1 MKPNRTR
8 SAFACLVFVLIQ
20 GGAAPLVSPAVL
32 PLGETTETLA
42 SAAPFVPKLR
52 AVDGGSNYFTRFK
65 ESLPSDATFFPVG
78 VWLESVMDLS
88 DVQKD
93 QANGINTYVDL
104 TANSNPDQLK
114 GTDAHFLTTW
124 DYPGRAG
131 AVLSD
136 EVDMWGGPGD
146 AKWTGERPGGGAI
159 CEPATKPCGY
169 TIMRKLSDPG
179 LFNGVLRY
187 ANYGK
192 GVTFWELDS
201 EAARFA
207 NDFQD
212 VVSADNY
219 WFTDPNICGFSEGG
233 TLLPEPRELSES
245 ECRRAANYGWTV
257 DRLRGLITPL
267 GSKPVWA
274 FVEVGHPATENY
286 APTITGP
293 QARAA
298 VWSSIIHGAR
308 GIVYFNHSFGGC
320 YSQHVLRDPCG
331 DGVRPWIAETNS
343 QIRALAPVL
352 NAPFVENAV
361 IADGHADVAVKTY
374 NGDLY
379 IIAGSTT
386 EQQQQVSFTL
396 SCGQAS
402 AVRVLG
408 ENRSLTLAG
417 ARYEDNYDDG
427 NSVHIYH
434 HDVGDSFGL
443 KQ

>member
-1 MKPNRTR
+1 MKQNRTR
-8 SAFACLVFVLIQ
+8 TAFVCMVFVLSQ
-20 GGAAPLVSPAVL
+20 GSVAPQASRAVV
-32 PLGETTETLA
+32 PLGGVTGTLA
-42 SAAPFVPKLR
+42 SASPFVPKLR
-52 AVDGGSNYFTRFK
+52 AVDGGPNFFNRFK
-65 ESLPSDATFFPVG
+65 GALPSAPAYFPVG

-88 DVQKD
+88 DIQKD
-93 QANGINTYVDL
+93 HNNGINTYVDL

-136 EVDMWGGPGD
+136 EVDMWGGPGN
-146 AKWTGERPGGGAI
+146 AQWTGERPGGAAI

-169 TIMRKLSDPG
+169 TIMRRLSNPG

-192 GVTFWELDS
+192 GVTFWEQDS
-201 EAARFA
+201 EASRFA

-219 WFTDPNICGFSEGG
+219 WFTDPNICGSSEGG
-233 TLLPEPRELSES
+233 SMLPKPRELSQS

-257 DRLRGLITPL
+257 DRLRGLISPL

-274 FVEVGHPATENY
+274 FVEVGHPATEDF

-331 DGVRPWIAETNS
+331 DEVRPWIAETNR
-343 QIRALAPVL
+343 QIHSLAPVL
-352 NAPFVENAV
+352 NAPFVDNAV
-361 IADGHADVAVKTY
+361 VADGHADVSVKAY
-374 NGDLY
+374 GGDLY

-386 EQQQQVSFTL
+386 EQKQRVSFTL
-396 SCGQAS
+396 SCGEGRTVS
-402 AVRVLG
+402 VLG
-408 ENRSLTLAG
+408 ENRTLAVAG
-417 ARYEDNYDDG
+417 ARFEDTFDDS
-427 NSVHIYH
+427 NSVHIYRV
-434 HDVGDSFGL
+434 DVGDGCGL
-443 KQ
+443 IR